1 MNNFVRTCQDVVF
14 REIDGEGVLLNLKTG
29 IYFGLNATGTR
40 IWNLIE
46 QHGSLLN
53 VAEAMK
59 SEYDVN
65 PTILEQNLIEL
76 MGQLLERGLVQISL
90 DQGRE

>member
-1 MNNFVRTCQDVVF
+1 
-14 REIDGEGVLLNLKTG
+14 
-29 IYFGLNATGTR
+29 
-40 IWNLIE
+40 
-46 QHGSLLN
+46 
-53 VAEAMK
+53 MK